1 MNISEFSLKR
11 PVFATVMNLMII
23 LFGVVGYT
31 FLAIRDYPAI
41 DPAIINVRTS
51 YTGANPDLIESQITE
66 PLEKQIN
73 GIPGIKT
80 ITSSSTLGSSNI
92 SVEFE
97 LGVDLEAAA
106 SDVRDKVGQAS
117 RSLPQDI
124 DAPPVVTKA
133 DANSDFI
140 LILAVQSRTK
150 GLLELSDYAENV
162 LQQQFQTINQV
173 SAVSIFGQKRY
184 AMRIWLDPDKMNA
197 QGVTFSD
204 IRTSLNN
211 ENIDLPPGKIYGN
224 NTELTIK
231 TLGRLSTEKDF
242 QNLLLKEDSTGI
254 VRLSDVA
261 RVEIGPEDLEQSWKY
276 NGVNAVGIVII
287 PQPGANNIQ
296 IADDFNK
303 KLEDIKKTN
312 KTDIEMNVLLDNT
325 VNIRKSIK
333 EVEETL
339 MISFALVVLVIF
351 FFFRD
356 WLIAIRPLIDIP
368 ISLVAT
374 FFIMYFSGFSINIL
388 TLLGIVLA
396 TGLVVDD
403 GIVVTENIFSKF
415 ERGMPIR
422 QAAVEGSKEIFFAVI
437 STSITLAVVFLPVIF
452 LEGFIGRLFR
462 EFGVTLAAAVLI
474 SALVSLTI
482 TPVLN
487 VVLSRKKAGH
497 GKFYMKTEPFF
508 TGMEN
513 GYKRWLTGF
522 LKVRWIS
529 LVIIGACAVIIFLI
543 FNTLQSEIAPL
554 EDRNSLR
561 FTVTAAEGT
570 SFSKMQQITD
580 DISNYLYDSVKERDF
595 VFARTPAG
603 AVNSSQPRLG
613 LVPPDDRDRSQAKIA
628 SDLQRKLLRFNEARI
643 SVVQEQTIAVGAGSK
658 GGLPV
663 QYVLQNQDINKLKEV
678 IPKFLDEARKD
689 KTFNTVDVNLKFN
702 KPEIELSL
710 DRMKIKDLGLSSQD
724 VVSALQAAF
733 SGGRLAYFIKNGF
746 QYSVIAQV
754 DRSDRSDPT
763 DITKLYVKNNRGQQ
777 IPVSA
782 VVKLEEN
789 SAPST
794 LYHYN
799 RYKAAT
805 ISASLADGKT
815 VGDGVKA
822 MDAIA
827 KRLLDQSFQTSLTG
841 PSRDY
846 AESSSNIAFAFML
859 ALILIYLILAA
870 QFESFIDPLIIMLTV
885 PLALAGAL
893 LSLWIF
899 GQTLNIFSEIGMI
912 MLIGLVTKNGILIV
926 EFANKR
932 REHGLSKLE
941 AILEAAEQRLRP
953 ILMTSLATSLG
964 ALPIALSLGASSASR
979 VPLGIVVV
987 GGILFS
993 LILTLFVIPCIYMF
1007 LASKHKT
1014 EKVVTTTTETQ
1025 ASEQTTQAT
1034 EKTETL
1040 KPATE
1045 PGKNKEDNST
1055 GTGESAPKNNDI

>member
-1 MNISEFSLKR
+1 MNISEFSIKR
-11 PVFATVMNLMII
+11 PVFATVLNLMII
-23 LFGVVGYT
+23 LFGIVGYT

-41 DPAIINVRTS
+41 DPATINVSTS
-51 YTGANPDLIESQITE
+51 YTGANPDIMESQVTE

-80 ITSSSTLGSSNI
+80 ITSSSTLGNSNI
-92 SVEFE
+92 TVEFE

-124 DAPPVVTKA
+124 DAPPVVTKS

-140 LILAVQSRTK
+140 LILAVQSKTK

-173 SAVSIFGQKRY
+173 SAVNIFGQKRY
-184 AMRIWLDPDKMNA
+184 AMRIWLNPDKMNA
-197 QGVTFSD
+197 QSVSFSD

-231 TLGRLSTEKDF
+231 TLGRLTSEKDF
-242 QNLLLKEDSTGI
+242 QNLIIKEDSSGI

-261 RVEIGPEDLEQSWKY
+261 RVEIGPETLEQSWKY

-296 IADDFNK
+296 IANDFNK
-303 KLEDIKKTN
+303 KLEAIKKTN
-312 KTDIEMNVLLDNT
+312 KSDIEMNVLLDNT
-325 VNIRKSIK
+325 TNIRKSLK
-333 EVEETL
+333 EVEDTL
-339 MISFALVVLVIF
+339 IISFTLVVLVIF

-388 TLLGIVLA
+388 TLLAIVLA

-415 ERGMPIR
+415 EKGMPIK
-422 QAAVEGSKEIFFAVI
+422 QAAIEGSKEIFFAVI

-452 LEGFIGRLFR
+452 LEGFVGRLFR

-487 VVLSRKKAGH
+487 VVLSRKTAGH
-497 GKFYMKTEPFF
+497 GKFYRKTEPFF

-513 GYKRWLTGF
+513 GYERLLKGF
-522 LKVRWIS
+522 LKVRWIAW
-529 LVIIGACAVIIFLI
+529 LVVAICVVIIAIII
-543 FNTLQSEIAPL
+543 SSLQSEIAPL
-554 EDRNSLR
+554 EDRNSIR

-570 SFSKMQQITD
+570 SFGGMQQITD
-580 DISNYLYDSVKERDF
+580 NISNYLYDSIPERDF

-603 AVNSSQPRLG
+603 AINNSMPRLG
-613 LVPPDDRDRSQAKIA
+613 LIEPNLRSRSQADIA
-628 SDLQRKLLRFNEARI
+628 SDLQKKLMRFNDARI
-643 SVVQEQTIAVGAGSK
+643 FAIQEQTIAVGAGSR

-663 QYVLQNQDINKLKEV
+663 QFVLQNQDLNKLREV
-678 IPKFLDEARKD
+678 IPKFLEEARKD
-689 KTFNTVDVNLKFN
+689 KTFANVDVNLKFN
-702 KPEIELSL
+702 KPEIQLTL
-710 DRMKIKDLGLSSQD
+710 DRMKIKALGLSSQD
-724 VVSALQAAF
+724 VIGALQAAF
-733 SGGRLAYFIKNGF
+733 SGGRLAYFIMNGF

-754 DRSDRSDPT
+754 DRSDRSQPD
-763 DITKLYVKNNRGQQ
+763 DISKLYVRNNKGQQ

-782 VVKLEEN
+782 VVKLEE
-789 SAPST
+789 SSSPAT
-794 LYHYN
+794 LFHFN

-827 KRLLDQSFQTSLTG
+827 KRLLDETYQTSLTG
-841 PSRDY
+841 PSRDF
-846 AESSSNIAFAFML
+846 AESSSNIAFAFIL
-859 ALILIYLILAA
+859 ALMLIYLILAA
-870 QFESFIDPLIIMLTV
+870 QFESFVDPLIIMITV

-893 LSLWIF
+893 LSLFIF

-926 EFANKR
+926 EFANKK
-932 REHGLSKLE
+932 REQGADKMD
-941 AILEAAEQRLRP
+941 AILHASQQRLRP

-964 ALPIALSLGASSASR
+964 ALPIALGLGASSTSR

-993 LILTLFVIPCIYMF
+993 LILTLFIIPAIYSY
-1007 LASKHKT
+1007 LSGKHKGE
-1014 EKVVTTTTETQ
+1014 EKIP
-1025 ASEQTTQAT
+1025 
-1034 EKTETL
+1034 EKTIAVDDT
-1040 KPATE
+1040 
-1045 PGKNKEDNST
+1045 KNKLTDS
-1055 GTGESAPKNNDI
+1055 SI